1 MRNHYL
7 ITIHRFAKKGTKSQN
22 KLITPQQVKTLQN
35 CGPKTYLNKLK
46 MTTSQKYIN
55 RIGRTLF
62 SLIFIASG
70 LSKIG
75 DWDKT
80 ISYMESHNMILT
92 PIFLMIAILLQ
103 VIGGLSIIT
112 SYKTKIGTILLLT
125 FMLAATFIF
134 HDFWTLPTET
144 ELELITQQ
152 IEMVSF
158 LKNITII
165 GALILIFNNEK
176 E

>member
-1 MRNHYL
+1 M
-7 ITIHRFAKKGTKSQN
+7 KK
-22 KLITPQQVKTLQN
+22 
-35 CGPKTYLNKLK
+35 
-46 MTTSQKYIN
+46 SQKYIN
-55 RIGRTLF
+55 RIGRILF

-80 ISYMESHNMILT
+80 ISYMESNNMVFT
-92 PIFLMIAILLQ
+92 PFFLIMAIILQ

-112 SYKTKIGTILLLT
+112 SYKTKIGTILLLI
-125 FMLAATFIF
+125 FLLPATFIF
-134 HDFWTLPTET
+134 HNFWILPTET
-144 ELELITQQ
+144 ELEIIIQQ
-152 IEMVSF
+152 NEMVSF

-165 GALILIFNNEK
+165 GALFLIFNNEK